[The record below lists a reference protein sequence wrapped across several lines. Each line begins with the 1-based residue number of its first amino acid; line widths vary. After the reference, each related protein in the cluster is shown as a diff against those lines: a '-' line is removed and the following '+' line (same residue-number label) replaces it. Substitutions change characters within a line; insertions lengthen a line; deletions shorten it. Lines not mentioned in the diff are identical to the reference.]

1 MLVAGID
8 EVGRGCLA
16 GPVMAAVVILKEP
29 VLGLCDSKKLSP
41 KQREILSEVIRKNSF
56 YAFGISTPEEIDKIN
71 ILQASLLAMKR
82 AVLGLSI
89 KPSKILV
96 DGIYKPDIN
105 FDMEAIIKGDSFINE
120 ISAASIIAKVE
131 RDKYMTKIDA
141 KYPGYGFKDHKGYG
155 TKSHFQMIKELGV
168 TDIHRMTFKGVIS

>member
-1 MLVAGID
+1 
-8 EVGRGCLA
+8 
-16 GPVMAAVVILKEP
+16 
-29 VLGLCDSKKLSP
+29 
-41 KQREILSEVIRKNSF
+41 
-56 YAFGISTPEEIDKIN
+56 
-71 ILQASLLAMKR
+71 MKR

-89 KPSKILV
+89 KPSKILI

-105 FDMEAIIKGDSFINE
+105 FNMEAIIKGDSFIDE

-141 KYPGYGFKDHKGYG
+141 KYPGYGFKYHKGYG
-155 TKSHFQMIKELGV
+155 TKSHFQMIKDLGV